1 MKKLSAILVMVLV
14 FAMTVVPVSAAGEG
28 YVLTPSA
35 TTVAA
40 GEQFTIDVTYT
51 PASMEVWTADVLVG
65 YDTALVKYVSATPA
79 VTGQTFTPKADA
91 TAGTLTLVIATDMS
105 VYYTGGKLAT
115 ITFEALADVNGNAA
129 FTVGLPASGAIT
141 DSAWTGYSDI
151 TGTGTTVAIGNVIP
165 EPPVV
170 EKKFEVSAV
179 ENTDKTVVTVKDS
192 SEVAAGTVYVANYVD
207 DVLVSCESK
216 PLADGDLE
224 FAITGNVKVFVWD
237 ANNVPLVNEV
247 IEL

>member
-14 FAMTVVPVSAAGEG
+14 LMMTVVTVSADSVG
-28 YVLTPSA
+28 YKLTPSKA
-35 TTVAA
+35 TVAA
-40 GEQFTIDVTYT
+40 GEEFTIDVLYT
-51 PASMEVWTADVLVG
+51 PSTTNLAAADVLIG
-65 YDTALVKYVSATPA
+65 YDPALVQYVDATPA
-79 VTGQTFTPKADA
+79 VSGQTYTKKNNYPS
-91 TAGTLTLVIATDMS
+91 AGFLTLSHATDFS
-105 VYYTGGKLAT
+105 VYYTGGKLSTVTFRALVDGSAT
-115 ITFEALADVNGNAA
+115 
-129 FTVGLPASGAIT
+129 FTV
-141 DSAWTGYSDI
+141 DI
-151 TGTGTTVAIGNVIP
+151 TSGGGIMDDQWGQFDSVTSKEGTTVTIGSVT
-165 EPPVV
+165 PPVV